1 MQELNSL
8 FREENDTV
16 EKSEKW
22 KKREEI
28 SRRAEQKMAEE
39 SIRLR
44 EKQRKEWEERKSV
57 SDLICF

>member
-1 MQELNSL
+1 L
-8 FREENDTV
+8 

-28 SRRAEQKMAEE
+28 EERATLKKAEE

-44 EKQRKEWEERKSV
+44 EQQRKEWEERR
-57 SDLICF
+57 